1 MSTDQFL
8 VMRRMRMMTLLIL
21 GYFAPGFFVGAIVL
35 LILYMIW
42 KRLEDFNRIKRI
54 KREKAVL
61 SRLLAS
67 TEKRKRKWANK

>member
-1 MSTDQFL
+1 
-8 VMRRMRMMTLLIL
+8 MMTLLIL